1 MTGLYFAEI
10 TNIYFSPPQYISQY
24 VTNDTTDILLTVYC
38 MVSKESV
45 ARSRV
50 TVTDP
55 VVGLTAKNSWA
66 G

>member
-10 TNIYFSPPQYISQY
+10 TNIYFFSPNTISQY
-24 VTNDTTDILLTVYC
+24 VTKDKSDILLTVYC